1 MLLQWCTLEP
11 AGPSNLAAVRFN
23 SAVRVQKITIFP
35 TDDQPFSHSPE
46 TVSRTEPEAFFAEVY
61 FNAQILPSARSKER
75 PKPVN
80 ALVPTVIAYAGGR
93 MDFAVNMSPEFA
105 TRLMIVKGPFQCISM
120 AVYGDIVSEMPPPI
134 STYSPRNIPSFDPIL
149 LSSALD
155 PLNFRDP
162 TKLATQLLDLIP
174 EAPPLRLVIRL
185 MFCLKPT
192 NEDWDLPDFPHIY
205 SNLETGGDSLNVE
218 SAFNLTSRPVS
229 DETPD
234 ASFARF
240 AERVAR
246 SVGPKD
252 ENQSYYVAGLLF
264 RSACQHPEMARSL
277 LECIDL
283 TKVFDASN
291 MDESTLLDLL
301 DATSNADIA
310 RHLSAKWF
318 IDTVKSIEN
327 DASSDRETRTVARQL
342 LARLEGMSVFE
353 DALTN
358 TQGDFSRAAATLKE
372 IGEREQSFGIWLESM
387 VTHQDL
393 MDKLGENPTMT
404 VPLQH
409 PPLLFSNTETSVSHE
424 EFVAFL
430 RALIGVSC
438 VLAVCAW
445 ADSLPDQY
453 CHEFILGIL
462 RLWQGIDGYREILNH
477 LLLLRQMIVRLEYML
492 DNDLPTKAGID
503 TEHILTNLAKEPRAF
518 LRPEFIKCILAL
530 KPPHCY
536 ITNDARLSMRKA
548 ALIADDG
555 LLGAADQLLSTM
567 ERPPTFEN
575 IRALRVALAVLD
587 REINERGD
595 FEVLQEFWKEG
606 SCSLETCLVDLFTIL
621 TEQIGDHFSV
631 VPPPRTPLELVSQ
644 LFRAS
649 SEIIQLLL
657 RLASS
662 YPLTGRVTR
671 VVIRSTADLF
681 VCTDAVDMLY
691 AQTSATC
698 EAAQETRQSCIE
710 IVRSLANLKGS
721 LPGGK
726 LYAEIV
732 LRTLLDHGLHST
744 NRDPSHHL
752 LQVFCLIDY
761 LLPMPEL
768 DGASSDWVQKV
779 VPNTLRELLSFCRAL
794 DTENK
799 AHFVR
804 RLVRL
809 DEGIIGVGD
818 WLLQEE
824 LKELVEA
831 LKALEDPNP
840 PSSYRLVRLYQ
851 VSLCLRF
858 LLDLVSSSSS
868 VSTWCVNC
876 IACSTD
882 VARLFATCLQI
893 FIEQDLVSPQ
903 YTRILRTLATDSTTV
918 EDTLK
923 LPLALALLRTCQYTG
938 SSSPELTSSLYLAQS
953 LMLTISHDQ
962 QTRESI
968 SYEISAVVLRL
979 SRTGGVLEGAL
990 SDAVVGLLEWL
1001 VDPDAPSIVPLHGFS
1016 SSSFATF
1023 CDSAYASFNAEK
1035 KALLE
1040 AIRSNLIFVDEPLPI
1055 HSPVPLPD
1063 RLDITIHDIEDL
1075 LHPAAPS
1082 PSTPPRKAL
1091 AQDVLSLVAISP
1103 PTALIRS
1110 PASTGLTKTYSNN
1123 DFRQL
1128 RQTPSAR
1135 QNTSRLPSMHV
1146 DVGSII

>member
-1 MLLQWCTLEP
+1 MVYFGTR
-11 AGPSNLAAVRFN
+11 GPSNLAAVRFN

-35 TDDQPFSHSPE
+35 TDDQPFSQSPE
-46 TVSRTEPEAFFAEVY
+46 TVSRTEPETFFAEVY
-61 FNAQILPSARSKER
+61 FNAQILPSAQSKER

-93 MDFAVNMSPEFA
+93 MDFAVNMSSEFA

-120 AVYGDIVSEMPPPI
+120 AIYGDVVSEMPPPI

-174 EAPPLRLVIRL
+174 EAPPLHLVIRL

-205 SNLETGGDSLNVE
+205 SNLETGGDSLDVE

-283 TKVFDASN
+283 SKVFDASN
-291 MDESTLLDLL
+291 MDEATLLDLL

-327 DASSDRETRTVARQL
+327 DTSSDRETRTVARQL

-372 IGEREQSFGIWLESM
+372 IGEREQSFGIWLEA
-387 VTHQDL
+387 
-393 MDKLGENPTMT
+393 MT
-404 VPLQH
+404 VFLINTVMN
-409 PPLLFSNTETSVSHE
+409 LYWEFS
-424 EFVAFL
+424 
-430 RALIGVSC
+430 
-438 VLAVCAW
+438 
-445 ADSLPDQY
+445 
-453 CHEFILGIL
+453 
-462 RLWQGIDGYREILNH
+462 GYGKILNH

-503 TEHILTNLAKEPRAF
+503 TEHILSNLAKEPRAF

-555 LLGAADQLLSTM
+555 LLGAADQLLSSM

-631 VPPPRTPLELVSQ
+631 VPPPRTPLELVAQ

-649 SEIIQLLL
+649 SETIQLLL

-681 VCTDAVDMLY
+681 VCTDTVDMLY

-710 IVRSLANLKGS
+710 IVRSLANLKAS

-732 LRTLLDHGLHST
+732 LRTLLDHSLHST

-809 DEGIIGVGD
+809 DEGIIGIGD

-824 LKELVEA
+824 LKELAEA
-831 LKALEDPNP
+831 LKALENPNP
-840 PSSYRLVRLYQ
+840 PSSYRLQLIQ
-851 VSLCLRF
+851 RF
-858 LLDLVSSSSS
+858 NMVCQLHHILD
-868 VSTWCVNC
+868 
-876 IACSTD
+876 
-882 VARLFATCLQI
+882 
-893 FIEQDLVSPQ
+893 
-903 YTRILRTLATDSTTV
+903 
-918 EDTLK
+918 
-923 LPLALALLRTCQYTG
+923 
-938 SSSPELTSSLYLAQS
+938 
-953 LMLTISHDQ
+953 
-962 QTRESI
+962 
-968 SYEISAVVLRL
+968 
-979 SRTGGVLEGAL
+979 
-990 SDAVVGLLEWL
+990 
-1001 VDPDAPSIVPLHGFS
+1001 
-1016 SSSFATF
+1016 
-1023 CDSAYASFNAEK
+1023 
-1035 KALLE
+1035 
-1040 AIRSNLIFVDEPLPI
+1040 
-1055 HSPVPLPD
+1055 
-1063 RLDITIHDIEDL
+1063 
-1075 LHPAAPS
+1075 
-1082 PSTPPRKAL
+1082 
-1091 AQDVLSLVAISP
+1091 
-1103 PTALIRS
+1103 
-1110 PASTGLTKTYSNN
+1110 
-1123 DFRQL
+1123 
-1128 RQTPSAR
+1128 
-1135 QNTSRLPSMHV
+1135 
-1146 DVGSII
+1146 